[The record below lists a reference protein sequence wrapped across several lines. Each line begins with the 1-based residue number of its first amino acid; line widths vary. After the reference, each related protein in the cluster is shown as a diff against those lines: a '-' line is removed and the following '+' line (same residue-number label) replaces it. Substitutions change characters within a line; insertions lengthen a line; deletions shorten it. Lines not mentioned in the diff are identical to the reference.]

1 LAHFWHVKN
10 QTSGF
15 LSNISDTC
23 VCALHEY
30 EEGRLTARSF
40 STQGAVVAGLK
51 SFIAGVEAETSEPG
65 GPSIFA
71 LTTMGN
77 PSSVEPP
84 ELSNCTRGTHHV
96 IAATRARELFFS
108 FLGLPSS
115 ICAQ

>member
-1 LAHFWHVKN
+1 
-10 QTSGF
+10 
-15 LSNISDTC
+15 
-23 VCALHEY
+23 
-30 EEGRLTARSF
+30 
-40 STQGAVVAGLK
+40 VAGLK

-77 PSSVEPP
+77 PSSRLSSPIVP
-84 ELSNCTRGTHHV
+84 EAHTTSSRP
-96 IAATRARELFFS
+96 RARELFFS

>member
-1 LAHFWHVKN
+1 MLKIRH
-10 QTSGF
+10 QDSSPTS
-15 LSNISDTC
+15 LTRA
-23 VCALHEY
+23 CARFTNTHEY